1 MVKANKVTFAMLR
14 SGKEVMNV
22 EQKNS
27 ITEYVNG
34 VDYVLNIKP
43 SDDVKL
49 SYEDLAKMLI
59 TRESMQLEP
68 EKQDQEIDS

>member
-1 MVKANKVTFAMLR
+1 MVKTNRVTFAMLR
-14 SGKEVMNV
+14 SGKEVMKV

-27 ITEYVNG
+27 ITECVNG

-49 SYEDLAKMLI
+49 SYEDLAKKLI

>member
-1 MVKANKVTFAMLR
+1 MKANKVTFAMLR
-14 SGKEVMNV
+14 SGKEVMKV

-27 ITEYVNG
+27 ITECVNG

-49 SYEDLAKMLI
+49 SYEDLAKKLI

>member
-1 MVKANKVTFAMLR
+1 MKTNKVTFAMLR
-14 SGKEVMNV
+14 SGKEVMKV

-27 ITEYVNG
+27 ITECVNG

-49 SYEDLAKMLI
+49 SYEDLAKKLI

>member
-1 MVKANKVTFAMLR
+1 MVKTNKVTFAMLR
-14 SGKEVMNV
+14 SGKEVMKV

-27 ITEYVNG
+27 ITECVNG

-49 SYEDLAKMLI
+49 SYEDLAKKLI

>member
-1 MVKANKVTFAMLR
+1 MLR
-14 SGKEVMNV
+14 SGKEVMKV

-27 ITEYVNG
+27 ITECVNG

-49 SYEDLAKMLI
+49 SYEDLAKKLI